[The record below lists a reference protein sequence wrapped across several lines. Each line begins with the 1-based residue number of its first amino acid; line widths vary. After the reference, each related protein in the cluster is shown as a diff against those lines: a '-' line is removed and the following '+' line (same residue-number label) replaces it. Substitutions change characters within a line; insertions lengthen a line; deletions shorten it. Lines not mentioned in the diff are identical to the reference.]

1 MRSATVVL
9 AAGGPGELFRDSV
22 YPKRCFGSLG
32 LALEAGIATVN
43 LTEHQFGIGTRRDE
57 FPGIFPAP
65 TCRACLISTR

>member
-57 FPGIFPAP
+57 FLNLPAP
-65 TCRACLISTR
+65 TCRACPISTR